1 MKSKR
6 NSTRTAPLSARVA
19 GGYTLITGTA
29 LMAAWCAYKR
39 RSIRL
44 QDLRAWFACCEL
56 VAQRRASG
64 AKSRFCPRA
73 AHVAYMTQ
81 VDVSAAT
88 AALRRLTAAGLL
100 AFGVHGPDIPETF
113 DDQKPLA
120 DDRFL
125 HALTQV
131 RHHAR
136 RVPVPRRMLRVLANT
151 ARPVFIATVLGH
163 LLRCQF
169 ARGGQVASSG
179 LCKASWISAVFE
191 VDVRNVKAA
200 RGELIESGWLIVDDA
215 AQRFL
220 NRWGLPVRI
229 NLEWTAVPIAAPV
242 HAEHCT
248 DLAELPP
255 RSSHETLES
264 PPPLQNSDRFQRSKN
279 HVPIPDGGLCD
290 QVSPETVRPFR
301 DVQPTDLRSP
311 TQLQALFRGALQ
323 AGLVQACAA
332 DELRF
337 FAAAERAISLGKT
350 NPAGFF
356 ATLVRRGW
364 WHVISQRDEDAARRR
379 LSPNTSELI
388 ARGQSAPCR
397 ADTVLPNLLHAL
409 RGRAGAPA
417 GLEKPNRGQAGDAGF
432 NPPRLCRRGATRGGT
447 NPLHDLAP
455 RRRAE
460 PSERG
465 MD

>member
-44 QDLRAWFACCEL
+44 MDLRAWFACCEL

-64 AKSRFCPRA
+64 AKSRFCPGA
-73 AHVAYMTQ
+73 AHVASLTE

-88 AALRRLTAAGLL
+88 ASLRRLTAAGVL
-100 AFGVHGPDIPETF
+100 AFGGHGLDIPETF
-113 DDQKPLA
+113 DDEKPLA
-120 DDRFL
+120 DERFRY
-125 HALTQV
+125 ALTQV
-131 RHHAR
+131 KHHAR

-179 LCKASWISAVFE
+179 LCKASWISAVFD
-191 VDVRNVKAA
+191 VDMRNVKAA

-229 NLEWTAVPIAAPV
+229 NLEWNAAPITALAQSERRTEP
-242 HAEHCT
+242 AEKT
-248 DLAELPP
+248 P
-255 RSSHETLES
+255 RSACNPLES

-279 HVPIPDGGLCD
+279 HVSVPVGGLRE
-290 QVSPETVRPFR
+290 QIIPETVRPFR

-311 TQLQALFRGALQ
+311 TQLQALFRGAVQ
-323 AGLVQACAA
+323 AGLVQSCAA

-337 FAAAERAISLGKT
+337 FAAAERATLLATS
-350 NPAGFF
+350 NPGGFF

-364 WHVISQRDEDAARRR
+364 WHMISQRDEDAAHRR
-379 LSPNTSELI
+379 LSPKLSELN
-388 ARGQSAPCR
+388 ARGQSTPCR
-397 ADTVLPNLLHAL
+397 TDTVLPSLLYAL
-409 RGRAGAPA
+409 RGRAGTSA
-417 GLEKPNRGQAGDAGF
+417 GGE
-432 NPPRLCRRGATRGGT
+432 
-447 NPLHDLAP
+447 
-455 RRRAE
+455 
-460 PSERG
+460 
-465 MD
+465 